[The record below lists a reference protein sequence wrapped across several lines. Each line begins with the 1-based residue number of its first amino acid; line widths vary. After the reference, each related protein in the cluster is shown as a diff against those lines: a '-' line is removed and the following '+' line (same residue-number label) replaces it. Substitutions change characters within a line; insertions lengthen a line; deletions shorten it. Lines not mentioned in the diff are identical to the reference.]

1 MKPTQQLNIRE
12 IKPLVSPK
20 TLLKD
25 LPMDA
30 KSNETVVES
39 RDVIT
44 RILNKE
50 DKRLL
55 VVVGPCS
62 IYDPKAA
69 LEYAEK
75 LSILQSE
82 LSDVL
87 YIVMRAYFEKPRTT
101 VGWKGYLNDPVL
113 SGKGDIE
120 KGLYYGRELLLKITG
135 MGMPIATEMLDP
147 IVPQYLADLV
157 SWASIGA
164 RTTESQT
171 HREMA
176 SGLSMPV
183 GFKNSTEGNLD
194 VAINAME
201 AARHPHD
208 FVGINDDGQ
217 TAIIKTKG
225 NPWGHVILRGGKTP
239 NYDPETIAYADEH
252 LRQAGFE
259 PAILIDCSHG
269 NSSKKHENQATVAR
283 AVLDLVPKFPAIIGL
298 MLESNLFEGN
308 QKITDDVSKLKYGVS
323 ITDACIGWDTTE
335 ALLREAAARLRK

>member
-12 IKPLVSPK
+12 IRPLVSPR

-25 LPMDA
+25 LPMGEA
-30 KSNETVVES
+30 SNRTVVDS
-39 RDVIT
+39 REVIA

-69 LEYAEK
+69 IEYATK
-75 LSILQSE
+75 LSALRES

-87 YIVMRAYFEKPRTT
+87 YIVMRTYFEKPRTT
-101 VGWKGYLNDPVL
+101 VGWKGYLNDPL
-113 SGKGDIE
+113 LTGKGDIE
-120 KGLYYGRELLLKITG
+120 RGLYLGRELLLQITA

-201 AARHPHD
+201 ASRHPHD
-208 FVGINDDGQ
+208 FVGINEDGQ
-217 TAIIKTKG
+217 TAIISTKG

-239 NYDPETIAYADEH
+239 NYDPETMAYADAQ
-252 LRQAGFE
+252 LRASGFE
-259 PAILIDCSHG
+259 PAILVDCSHG

-283 AVLDLVPKFPAIIGL
+283 AVLDLIPRFPSIIGL

-308 QKITDDVSKLKYGVS
+308 QKITADIGQLKYGVS
-323 ITDACIGWDTTE
+323 ITDACIGWETTE
-335 ALLREAAARLRK
+335 ALLKEAAARLRA